1 MSSGWIKLHRQLLD
15 WEWYDDINTSRLFVH
30 LMLTANHKDNKWR
43 GIVIKRG
50 SRLTSLDKLSSE
62 TSLSVSKIRT
72 AIKKLI
78 STSEI
83 TSKSHSQHTVFTM
96 INYDMYQDDDKQN
109 DKPATNESQTNNK
122 RIATNKNDKNVNNE
136 KNDKKDI
143 VAKAP
148 KRFTPPTDIET
159 VSYFEE
165 KGSTASEAEK
175 FWFFYDSKNWMVG
188 KSKMKRWQSA
198 ASGWIK
204 RNKTESKDI
213 MQISNDSDWHLQD
226 QGF

>member
-1 MSSGWIKLHRQLLD
+1 MSSGWIKLHRQLLE

-43 GIVIKRG
+43 GIEIKRG

-78 STSEI
+78 STNEI
-83 TSKSHSQHTVFTM
+83 ASKSHSQHTVFTM

-109 DKPATNESQTNNK
+109 DKPVTNESQTNDK

>member
-1 MSSGWIKLHRQLLD
+1 MSSGWIKLHRQLLE

-43 GIVIKRG
+43 GIEIKRG

-78 STSEI
+78 STNEI

-109 DKPATNESQTNNK
+109 DKPVTNESQTNDK

>member
-1 MSSGWIKLHRQLLD
+1 MSTGWIKLHRQLLD

-43 GIVIKRG
+43 GIEIKRG

-78 STSEI
+78 STNEI
-83 TSKSHSQHTVFTM
+83 ASKSHSQHTVFTM
-96 INYDMYQDDDKQN
+96 INYDVYQDDDKQD
-109 DKPATNESQTNNK
+109 DKPVTNESQTNDK

-143 VAKAP
+143 VARAP

>member
-1 MSSGWIKLHRQLLD
+1 M
-15 WEWYDDINTSRLFVH
+15 
-30 LMLTANHKDNKWR
+30 MLTANHKDNKWR

-213 MQISNDSDWHLQD
+213 MKISNDSDWHLQN